1 MLGFLGLLA
10 ACGSSPTP
18 ASPST
23 GNVTTS
29 TVISGTSAATEPS
42 ATVPPPQTPPTQAV
56 PPQATPLPAA
66 LVGEWSAS
74 TAKSGALELVLT
86 ADGGFHQY
94 GGPIDWRGTV
104 SVRGARLTFTGTDG
118 KTSTEEWSIKGGT
131 LTLAGITYLRVDAG
145 AGALALAGS
154 WMGLDDIF
162 ETLTFTENG
171 TYERSRDNGSAITG
185 TYKVQGSNLT
195 LQPSGG
201 AATTFAFSIDNAI
214 LTLRTNAGSVQYTRS
229 S

>member
-1 MLGFLGLLA
+1 MLGLLGLLA

-18 ASPST
+18 APPST
-23 GNVTTS
+23 SSDTS

-42 ATVPPPQTPPTQAV
+42 ATVPPPQAPPTL
-56 PPQATPLPAA
+56 ATPLPAA

-131 LTLAGITYLRVDAG
+131 LTLSGITYLRVDAR

-171 TYERSRDNGSAITG
+171 TYERARDNGSAITG
-185 TYKVQGSNLT
+185 TYKVQGGNLT
-195 LQPSGG
+195 MQPAGG
-201 AATTFAFSIDNAI
+201 AATTFAFTIADAI